1 MDIVV
6 NRSWG
11 SFHIPKEIAEK
22 RGLSVYYD
30 IDRTDKELVNWAN
43 TNTNTSSLRVFSIP
57 DEATDWDIW
66 DYDGMETI
74 IYVVDGKIHY
84 T

>member
-11 SFHIPKEIAEK
+11 SFRIPKEIADK
-22 RGLSVYYD
+22 RGLSVYGD
-30 IDRTDKELVNWAN
+30 IDRTDKELVEYAETHNSN
-43 TNTNTSSLRVFSIP
+43 LKVVSIP

-74 IYVVDGKIHY
+74 IYVVNGKIY
-84 T
+84 TI

>member
-6 NRSWG
+6 NRTWG
-11 SFHIPKEIAEK
+11 GFHIPKEIADK
-22 RGLSVYYD
+22 RGLSVYAD
-30 IDRTDKELVNWAN
+30 IDRTDEELVEYVN
-43 TNTNTSSLRVFSIP
+43 THASSLKVLSIP

-74 IYVVDGKIHY
+74 IYVVDGKIY
-84 T
+84 YI

>member
-11 SFHIPKEIAEK
+11 SFHIPKEIANK
-22 RGLSVYYD
+22 HGLSVYDD
-30 IDRTDKELVNWAN
+30 IDRTDKELVNWA
-43 TNTNTSSLRVFSIP
+43 NTNTSSLRVFSIP
-57 DEATDWDIW
+57 DEATDWEIS

-74 IYVVDGKIHY
+74 IYVVDGKIYHI
-84 T
+84 

>member
-1 MDIVV
+1 MNIVV

-11 SFHIPKEIAEK
+11 SFHIPKEIADK
-22 RGLSVYYD
+22 RGLSIYDD
-30 IDRTDKELVNWAN
+30 IDRTDEELVEYVE
-43 TNTNTSSLRVFSIP
+43 THDSSLKVLSIP

-74 IYVVDGKIHY
+74 IFVVGGKIY
-84 T
+84 FA

>member
-6 NRSWG
+6 NRTWG
-11 SFHIPKEIAEK
+11 SFKIPKEIADK
-22 RGLSVYYD
+22 RGLSIYDD
-30 IDRTDKELVNWAN
+30 IDRTDEELVEYVNAHD
-43 TNTNTSSLRVFSIP
+43 SSLKVLSIP

-74 IYVVDGKIHY
+74 IFVVGGKIY
-84 T
+84 FA

>member
-11 SFHIPKEIAEK
+11 GFYIPKEIADK
-22 RGLSVYYD
+22 RGLSAYD
-30 IDRTDKELVNWAN
+30 NIDRTDKELVKYAK
-43 TNTNTSSLRVFSIP
+43 THDSSLEVLSIP
-57 DEATDWDIW
+57 DEATDWNIW

-74 IYVVDGKIHY
+74 IYVVNGKIY
-84 T
+84 TI

>member
-11 SFHIPKEIAEK
+11 GFQIPRKIANK
-22 RGLSVYYD
+22 RGLSVYDD
-30 IDRTDKELVNWAN
+30 IDRTDKELVDWVN
-43 TNTNTSSLRVFSIP
+43 THVSSLEVFSIP
-57 DEATDWDIW
+57 DDATDWDIW

-74 IYVVDGKIHY
+74 IYVVDGKIYHA
-84 T
+84 

>member
-22 RGLSVYYD
+22 RGLSVYDD

-43 TNTNTSSLRVFSIP
+43 TNNSSLRVFSIP
-57 DEATDWDIW
+57 YEATDWEIS

-74 IYVVDGKIHY
+74 IYVVDGKIYHI
-84 T
+84 

>member
-11 SFHIPKEIAEK
+11 SFHIPKEIANK
-22 RGLSVYYD
+22 RGLSVYDD

-43 TNTNTSSLRVFSIP
+43 TNTSSLRVFSIT
-57 DEATDWDIW
+57 DEATDWEIS

-74 IYVVDGKIHY
+74 IYVVNGKIYHI
-84 T
+84 

>member
-11 SFHIPKEIAEK
+11 VFHIPKEIADK
-22 RGLSVYYD
+22 RGLSVYGD

-43 TNTNTSSLRVFSIP
+43 TNISSLHVFSIP
-57 DEATDWDIW
+57 DEATDWEIS

-74 IYVVDGKIHY
+74 IYVVDGKIYHI
-84 T
+84 

>member
-22 RGLSVYYD
+22 RGLSVYDD
-30 IDRTDKELVNWAN
+30 IDRTDKELVEYVNKHD
-43 TNTNTSSLRVFSIP
+43 SSLRVFSIP
-57 DEATDWDIW
+57 DETTDWDIW
-66 DYDGMETI
+66 GYDGMETI
-74 IYVVDGKIHY
+74 IYVVDGKIY
-84 T
+84 YI

>member
-6 NRSWG
+6 NRTWG
-11 SFHIPKEIAEK
+11 SFKIPTEIANK
-22 RGLSVYYD
+22 RGLSVYDD

-43 TNTNTSSLRVFSIP
+43 TNTSSLHVFSIP
-57 DEATDWDIW
+57 DEATDWEIS

-74 IYVVDGKIHY
+74 IYVVDGKIYHI
-84 T
+84 

>member
-11 SFHIPKEIAEK
+11 QFFVPKEIK
-22 RGLSVYYD
+22 DKVGCSVYGD
-30 IDRTDKELVNWAN
+30 IDRTDEELVKYVE
-43 TNTNTSSLRVFSIP
+43 THDSSLKVLSIP

-74 IYVVDGKIHY
+74 IFVVGGKIY
-84 T
+84 FA

>member
-11 SFHIPKEIAEK
+11 SFHIPKEIADK
-22 RGLSVYYD
+22 RGFSVYDD
-30 IDRTDKELVNWAN
+30 IDRTDKELVEYAK
-43 TNTNTSSLRVFSIP
+43 THDSSLKVLSIP

-74 IYVVDGKIHY
+74 IFVVDGKIY
-84 T
+84 FA

>member
-11 SFHIPKEIAEK
+11 SFHIPTEIANK
-22 RGLSVYYD
+22 RGLSVYD
-30 IDRTDKELVNWAN
+30 EIDRTDKELVNWAN
-43 TNTNTSSLRVFSIP
+43 TNTSSLEVFSIP

-84 T
+84 A

>member
-11 SFHIPKEIAEK
+11 GFHIPKEIADK
-22 RGLSVYYD
+22 RGLSIYDD
-30 IDRTDKELVNWAN
+30 IDRTDEELVEYVR
-43 TNTNTSSLRVFSIP
+43 THGSSLGVFSIP
-57 DEATDWDIW
+57 DEATDWDIR

-74 IYVVDGKIHY
+74 IYVVNGKIY
-84 T
+84 YI

>member
-11 SFHIPKEIAEK
+11 SFYVPKEIADK
-22 RGLSVYYD
+22 CGRSVYGD
-30 IDRTDKELVNWAN
+30 IDRTDKELVEYAK
-43 TNTNTSSLRVFSIP
+43 THDSILEVLSIP

-74 IYVVDGKIHY
+74 IYVVNGKIY
-84 T
+84 RA